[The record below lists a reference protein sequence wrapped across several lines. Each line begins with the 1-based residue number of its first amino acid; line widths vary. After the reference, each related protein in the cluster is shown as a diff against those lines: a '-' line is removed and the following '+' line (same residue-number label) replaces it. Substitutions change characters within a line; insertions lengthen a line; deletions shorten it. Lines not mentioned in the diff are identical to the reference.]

1 MGVTGNFLQLAIPAA
16 SNNYRVNLQRV
27 TSWLPCATRNERI
40 LQRAASSKSYERIL
54 QRITSDFTTSNDER
68 VNLQRLMS
76 NESKV
81 SPPIIKESEKY
92 FINIEKPGRTL
103 LV

>member
-1 MGVTGNFLQLAIPAA
+1 MQLAIPAA

-54 QRITSDFTTSNDER
+54 QQITSDFTTSNDER

-81 SPPIIKESEKY
+81 SVIKESEKY